1 MVDKLYGFVCLFPT
15 SLFFICLSGQCVVI
29 VPPQFVPDLS
39 GLIYI
44 YIYFDLQNHMGQ
56 LLEIVLIGG
65 TDKVIEQVQLY
76 PVNSLVQLLPI
87 VSTDCDD
94 IVLDDQINCCLQGVF
109 SFSFLLFLFLKS

>member
-15 SLFFICLSGQCVVI
+15 SLFFIRLLGQCVVI
-29 VPPQFVPDLS
+29 VPPRFVPDLS

-44 YIYFDLQNHMGQ
+44 YVFDLQNQMGQ